1 MPATAARAGRI
12 YRARPIAI
20 EILIAAEGFG
30 NVSFE
35 IQRVESLDDG
45 GRWWKDEAEA
55 RMQSIGGRA
64 SRGRTRKHGQLRATA
79 RWKTDLDAK

>member
-20 EILIAAEGFG
+20 EILIAAKGFG

-45 GRWWKDEAEA
+45 GRWWRDEAE
-55 RMQSIGGRA
+55 
-64 SRGRTRKHGQLRATA
+64 TRI
-79 RWKTDLDAK
+79 